1 MPKTPKKRKRVYKVT
16 LTLEDTWLDEY
27 VVPINDIK
35 KLIIL
40 DTYDIGGFEM
50 KNLKIRRV
58 KA

>member
-1 MPKTPKKRKRVYKVT
+1 MPKNPKKRKRVYKVT

-40 DTYDIGGFEM
+40 DTDAIGGFEM

-58 KA
+58 KP